1 MQSLRPVGW
10 RTHTWGATIRDTD
23 AGTPKQASRPRAL
36 IGIDAYDAT
45 GRFSRGA
52 LEQGPYAAA
61 WGSAATG
68 LLNWTISTCVFIG
81 SFVPAAHM
89 ASFPFS

>member
-1 MQSLRPVGW
+1 MG
-10 RTHTWGATIRDTD
+10 GTIRDTD

-68 LLNWTISTCVFIG
+68 LLNWTISTCVFMG